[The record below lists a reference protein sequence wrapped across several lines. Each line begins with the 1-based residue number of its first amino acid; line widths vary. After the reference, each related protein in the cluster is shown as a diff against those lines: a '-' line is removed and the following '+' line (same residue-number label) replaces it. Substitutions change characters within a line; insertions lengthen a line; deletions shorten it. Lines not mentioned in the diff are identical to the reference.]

1 LRATINKIGSA
12 ALHVA
17 GLPDNEQIRPNPAG
31 QPMPMTDP
39 SPSTANRALLR
50 VLLLDDDTF
59 MLSLLED
66 MLAELG
72 NFEVLCESDAKSALR
87 RLATDAPGLLV
98 CDLSMP
104 DMDGIEFLHAAAE
117 AGFRGHVMLL
127 SGMDSGVRR
136 SAERLAKA
144 HGLQVLGAYKKP
156 ISQAELQDALTT
168 LLRPSGP
175 GDGNV
180 YNVTTHSGK

>member
-1 LRATINKIGSA
+1 MNGTTEPEPPMN
-12 ALHVA
+12 
-17 GLPDNEQIRPNPAG
+17 
-31 QPMPMTDP
+31 QPDP
-39 SPSTANRALLR
+39 SASPGARLR

-59 MLSLLED
+59 MLDVLAD

-72 NFEVLCESDAKSALR
+72 NFDVRCESDAKRALHS
-87 RLATDAPGLLV
+87 LASDAPDLLV

-117 AGFRGHVMLL
+117 AHFRGGVLLL

-136 SAERLAKA
+136 SAERLARA

-156 ISQAELQDALTT
+156 ISSAELRAALAM
-168 LLRPSGP
+168 LAGP
-175 GDGNV
+175 DGTNV
-180 YNVTTHSGK
+180 YNVTTLSGK